1 MWCVGVNIYFSKRH
15 RVVGTFLT
23 YLLRRFGPL
32 YVLYTAPPAI
42 FILDSSPSR
51 RAADA
56 LKMIEQ
62 QSQRTVPS
70 ALLVLPSAHASDLP
84 PHAM

>member
-23 YLLRRFGPL
+23 YLLRVLARYTVHRSTGYIFGL
-32 YVLYTAPPAI
+32 QR
-42 FILDSSPSR
+42 PSR

-62 QSQRTVPS
+62 QRTVPS
-70 ALLVLPSAHASDLP
+70 ALLVLAAALTPQIYP